1 MRNLSLLVITF
12 IVTTLSCTPEKEIQ
26 IDEVKE
32 NRVQVN
38 RSSLKEKPAF
48 NSKFMSLYQDPA
60 IKNLTMIGK
69 VNKFGVVGYQGKIL
83 RSLRFKNVS
92 DAVEHRYNL
101 PQGIIFAMMIQESS
115 GMDLL
120 PNGLGDGGFG
130 LCHMQPVVAHEF
142 DLKIYDN
149 CRAMVCNGRDRR
161 SCKVPGGKANHAK
174 KLTNE
179 LIAKK
184 YDKKLLYHLDDRLHP
199 VYNLDVVGRM
209 IAYHM
214 DGKLIKGHGPLRT
227 AICRYSGGPNYN
239 KYWKNLLKIMS
250 LVNNLEYMKKL
261 ERDFNVLNPD
271 LRINGKPAN
280 FRIYIQAMQQQNLNY
295 GLESYGNLP
304 LIEPKN
310 SKTVLSSINN
320 FIK

>member
-1 MRNLSLLVITF
+1 MRNIWLIVVTF
-12 IVTTLSCTPEKEIQ
+12 IVIFSSCTPEKEIQ
-26 IDEVKE
+26 IDEIME
-32 NRVQVN
+32 MRTHII
-38 RSSLKEKPAF
+38 RSSLKERSIFDSEFRALHP
-48 NSKFMSLYQDPA
+48 DPV
-60 IKNLTMIGK
+60 IENITMIGK
-69 VNKFGVVGYQGKIL
+69 INKFGVVGYQGKIL

-101 PQGIIFAMMIQESS
+101 PQGVVFAMMVQESS

-130 LCHMQPVVAHEF
+130 LCHMQPAVAHEF
-142 DLKIYDN
+142 GLKTYDN
-149 CRAMVCNGRDRR
+149 CRAMVCNGKDSR
-161 SCKVPGGKANHAK
+161 SCKVPGGKANHSK

-179 LIAKK
+179 LIAKR

-199 VYNLDVVGRM
+199 VYNLDAVGRM

-214 DGKLIKGHGPLRT
+214 DGKLINGYGPLRT
-227 AICRYSGGPNYN
+227 AIRRYSGGPNYN

-261 ERDFNVLNPD
+261 ERDFNILNPN
-271 LRINGKPAN
+271 LKINGKPAN

-310 SKTVLSSINN
+310 SKAVLSSINN